1 MFYDPDRRDH
11 GLAHNPFKSLIV
23 PRPIGWISTLSRKG
37 VVNLAPY
44 SYFNAV
50 CDRPPT
56 VMFASG
62 GARTS
67 DRRKDSQ
74 RNAEETGE
82 FVVNLA
88 TWDLREAVSA
98 TSATLPSDVDEM
110 ALSGLASLPS
120 IKVKPPRVAASPVHL
135 ECRYLTTVPVPECDP
150 EEAGVMVIGRV
161 IGIHIRDDVIV
172 NGRVDLSKFKPI
184 ARLGYFDYT
193 VVEDSFT
200 IAFPD

>member
-1 MFYDPDRRDH
+1 MFFDPDRRDH
-11 GLAHNPFKSLIV
+11 GLPHNPFKSLIV
-23 PRPIGWISTLSRKG
+23 PRPIGWISTLSRQG

-62 GARTS
+62 GARTD

-88 TWDLREAVSA
+88 TWDLREAMSA
-98 TSATLPSDVDEM
+98 TSATVDRDVNEM
-110 ALSGLASLPS
+110 ALAGLASLPS
-120 IKVKPPRVAASPVHL
+120 IKVKPPRVAESPVHL
-135 ECRYLTTVPVPECDP
+135 ECRYLTTVPVPESDP
-150 EEAGVMVIGRV
+150 EEAGVIVIGRV

-172 NGRVDLSKFKPI
+172 DGRVDPTKFRPL

-193 VVEDSFT
+193 VVDKAFT
-200 IAFPD
+200 IDFPD

>member
-1 MFYDPDRRDH
+1 MFFDPDRRDH
-11 GLAHNPFKSLIV
+11 GLPHNPFKSLIV
-23 PRPIGWISTLSRKG
+23 PRPIGWISTLSRQG

-62 GARTS
+62 GARTD

-88 TWDLREAVSA
+88 TWDLREAMSA
-98 TSATLPSDVDEM
+98 TSATVDRDVNEM
-110 ALSGLASLPS
+110 ALAGLASLPS
-120 IKVKPPRVAASPVHL
+120 IKVKPPRVAESPVHL
-135 ECRYLTTVPVPECDP
+135 ECRYLTTVPVPESDP
-150 EEAGVMVIGRV
+150 EEAGVIVMGRV

-172 NGRVDLSKFKPI
+172 DGRVDPTKFRPL

-193 VVEDSFT
+193 VVDKAFT
-200 IAFPD
+200 IDFPD

>member
-1 MFYDPDRRDH
+1 MFYDPERRDH
-11 GLAHNPFKSLIV
+11 GLPHNPFKSLVV
-23 PRPIGWISTLSRKG
+23 PRPIGWISTLSREG

-62 GARTS
+62 GARAR

-88 TWDLREAVSA
+88 TWDLREKVSA
-98 TSATLPSDVDEM
+98 TSATLPSEVDEM
-110 ALSGLASLPS
+110 ALCGLASLPS
-120 IKVKPPRVAASPVHL
+120 IKVKPPRVAESPIHL
-135 ECRYLTTVPVPECDP
+135 ECRYLLTVPVPESDP
-150 EEAGVMVIGRV
+150 AEASAIVIGRV
-161 IGIHIRDDVIV
+161 IGVHIRDDVIV
-172 NGRVDLSKFKPI
+172 DGRVDPRKFKPI

-193 VVEDSFT
+193 VVDSFFT
-200 IAFPD
+200 IPFPE